1 MPSITHQALATLI
14 RDNPA
19 LGAYLFEVATGKSL
33 PPDCEL
39 QLTSAQYTDLRP
51 PEYSAD
57 AAYVIADTATNAG
70 TATDVGRNTTGGG
83 SVIFEI
89 QLTRDDTKPAAWHH
103 YVATM
108 HRQSRNLVTLIV
120 IAVTESMARW
130 CARPLAYDHAGINT
144 FEPVVL
150 GPQQIPRIT
159 DFIQAKRLPAL
170 AVLSVAAHGQRDDG
184 AEVAMAALGACKALD
199 NDRGTQYA
207 DFVFG
212 WLGEAAK
219 YALEKLMAQHGYEYQ
234 SDFAK
239 GYFSQ
244 GLEQGREEGLEQGR
258 ESGLLSGIEAICKL
272 LALELTPERRR
283 LLKQSSV
290 DELERLLET
299 LTSQQRWPE

>member
-1 MPSITHQALATLI
+1 M
-14 RDNPA
+14 
-19 LGAYLFEVATGKSL
+19 
-33 PPDCEL
+33 
-39 QLTSAQYTDLRP
+39 
-51 PEYSAD
+51 
-57 AAYVIADTATNAG
+57 
-70 TATDVGRNTTGGG
+70 GRNTAGGG

-150 GPQQIPRIT
+150 GPQQIPRVT
-159 DFIQAKRLPAL
+159 DLIQAEQLPAL
-170 AVLSVAAHGQRDDG
+170 AVLSVAAHGQRADG
-184 AEVAMAALGACKALD
+184 AEVAIAALGACKALD

-244 GLEQGREEGLEQGR
+244 GLAKGREEGLEEGIEQGIEQGLEQGR

-283 LLKQSSV
+283 LLEHSSV
-290 DELERLLET
+290 DKLERLLET
-299 LTSQQRWPE
+299 LTSQKRWPE